1 MACPPV
7 SALSCREDQFLVE
20 VRGEK
25 PCCYSYLCG
34 MFVTAFLTN
43 IKKRAWGWLLAFIFD
58 SLTTTQAE
66 INLWFVPFVWAVCES
81 CIEPIPTCSHGEILA
96 VDFNNTNSCCPQYH
110 CGKWKE
116 CVWVSVSP
124 SSMSC
129 VQRLPCVAVCDVNLC
144 PESSVSCAPGLT
156 LVQTT
161 QPGSCCPQHHCGTHS
176 LTFIHAL
183 IHCHTQ
189 WEHTRYSRCISVLYW
204 DDDWD
209 NQSIC

>member
-25 PCCYSYLCG
+25 SCCYSYLCG

-43 IKKRAWGWLLAFIFD
+43 IKKGLRLAI
-58 SLTTTQAE
+58 SLYLRQFNHNTSI

-116 CVWVSVSP
+116 CVWVSVS
-124 SSMSC
+124 SSSVSC
-129 VQRLPCVAVCDVNLC
+129 VRHLPCVAVCDVNLC

-176 LTFIHAL
+176 HAFV
-183 IHCHTQ
+183 HCHTQ
-189 WEHTRYSRCISVLYW
+189 WKRTV
-204 DDDWD
+204 
-209 NQSIC
+209 

>member
-1 MACPPV
+1 MPSCV
-7 SALSCREDQFLVE
+7 SPQLQRGSVPRGGPGGKTLLLLLFVWYVCHGISDQH
-20 VRGEK
+20 
-25 PCCYSYLCG
+25 
-34 MFVTAFLTN
+34 
-43 IKKRAWGWLLAFIFD
+43 KKMAWGWLLAFIFD

-96 VDFNNTNSCCPQYH
+96 VDFNNTNSCCPQYY

-116 CVWVSVSP
+116 CVWLSVSP

-129 VQRLPCVAVCDVNLC
+129 VQHLPCVAVCDVNLC

-176 LTFIHAL
+176 HAFVQS
-183 IHCHTQ
+183 HTIKAHSVAYLFLFYV
-189 WEHTRYSRCISVLYW
+189 EMTIEITRVFAKSVMYFA
-204 DDDWD
+204 
-209 NQSIC
+209 